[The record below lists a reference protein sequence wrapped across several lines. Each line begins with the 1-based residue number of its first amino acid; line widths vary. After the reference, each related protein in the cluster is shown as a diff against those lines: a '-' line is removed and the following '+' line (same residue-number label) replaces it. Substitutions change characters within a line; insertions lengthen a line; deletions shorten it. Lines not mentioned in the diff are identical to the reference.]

1 MAIWNH
7 AIAWFQSTYYPLDE
21 TYYSF
26 ISSPNS
32 TGVSIQAVDLQ
43 TLQSYC
49 STSGGIT
56 VCTRYTVNSDSGYIV
71 DAYVE
76 ILASDLTATNPTH
89 MFVVVAALGTLIG
102 LVEYP
107 APCPFQDLMCASNP
121 TPYPSTLDLYAARL
135 LAEGK
140 RATTVSLPAN
150 IPYQPAPVLPV
161 PEFQGVFPL
170 LAFMAISST
179 LILLRS
185 SRRKFLNSHQAE
197 STQEPNFDGP
207 NQNCEHP

>member
-7 AIAWFQSTYYPLDE
+7 AITWFESTYYPLDE
-21 TYYSF
+21 SYYSF

-56 VCTRYTVNSDSGYIV
+56 VCTRYTVNSASGYIV

-76 ILASDLTATNPTH
+76 ILASDLTGTNPTH
-89 MFVVVAALGTLIG
+89 LFVVVAALGTLIG

-121 TPYPSTLDLYAARL
+121 TLYPSTLDLYAARL
-135 LAEGK
+135 LAEGE
-140 RATTVSLPAN
+140 RATAVTLPAN
-150 IPYQPAPVLPV
+150 IPYQQTPALPV
-161 PEFQGVFPL
+161 PEFQGASAL
-170 LAFMAISST
+170 LVFMAVSLT
-179 LILLRS
+179 LILLRL
-185 SRRKFLNSHQAE
+185 SRRKFPAKRRSIARRPLS
-197 STQEPNFDGP
+197 
-207 NQNCEHP
+207 